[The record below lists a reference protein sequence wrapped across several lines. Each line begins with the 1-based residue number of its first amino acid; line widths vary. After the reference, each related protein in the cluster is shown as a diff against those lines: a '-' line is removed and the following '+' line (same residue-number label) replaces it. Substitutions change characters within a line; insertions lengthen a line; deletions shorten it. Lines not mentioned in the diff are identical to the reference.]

1 MDTTTSHHR
10 TLGLAKDMDVH
21 IRNTRTGASAVASML
36 QPRVTR
42 PASPAPVQALRVL
55 LVRACKSWSQH
66 TRLQRTHPTL
76 AQILTATPDN
86 TPLSAQT
93 KSLALNYILEAL
105 PSRIRSLHA
114 GEEAG
119 IELSEI
125 NATLLA
131 ERSGASE
138 SVYMKG
144 HFNKLLLSE
153 VLRNAI
159 DGVES
164 ELVELETNRMYDLGA
179 LRGLVMQKLGSWTA
193 EEMDA
198 VVSAMEELG
207 LDVSSPQTEGGRRT
221 REEVQGTRMAV
232 DGGNKP
238 SLTHPRMSGSTA
250 LNRTRL
256 VNANKI
262 GVTTSR
268 HLQILHRHHQ
278 QRLYEHGTG
287 RDWCCP

>member
-10 TLGLAKDMDVH
+10 TLGLAENMDVH
-21 IRNTRTGASAVASML
+21 IRNTRSFVRPPLPPSKLFASSSSAPANPGPNTHEL
-36 QPRVTR
+36 Q
-42 PASPAPVQALRVL
+42 S
-55 LVRACKSWSQH
+55 S
-66 TRLQRTHPTL
+66 HPTL

-93 KSLALNYILEAL
+93 KSLALNYILETL

-131 ERSGASE
+131 ELSGASE

-144 HFNKLLLSE
+144 HFNKLLFSE
-153 VLRNAI
+153 ALRNAI

-164 ELVELETNRMYDLGA
+164 ELVELETNRRYDLGA
-179 LRGLVMQKLGSWTA
+179 LRGLVMQKLGPWTA

-207 LDVSSPQTEGGRRT
+207 LDVSSLQTEGGRRT

-232 DGGNKP
+232 DG
-238 SLTHPRMSGSTA
+238 
-250 LNRTRL
+250 
-256 VNANKI
+256 
-262 GVTTSR
+262 
-268 HLQILHRHHQ
+268 
-278 QRLYEHGTG
+278 
-287 RDWCCP
+287 